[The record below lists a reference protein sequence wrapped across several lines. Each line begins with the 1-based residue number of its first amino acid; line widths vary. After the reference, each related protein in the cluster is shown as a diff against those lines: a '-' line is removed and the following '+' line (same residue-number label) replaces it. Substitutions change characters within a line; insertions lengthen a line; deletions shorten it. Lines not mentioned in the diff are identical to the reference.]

1 MTAGST
7 GPRWTLVGCW
17 AAFGVV
23 ALILAARGWGPFGFE
38 QAVLDWCVGH
48 RPPGAVGPA
57 TVVTACG
64 SAPLPFLMALAA
76 GALAVRRM
84 PGPAAGARPAR
95 RTRRVAVVLFAP
107 AVWLLLGQGL
117 RQLLMHG
124 FGRPRPPLADRA
136 VQASGF
142 SFPSGHAFTAAAG
155 AGLLALAVALVRPA
169 AARVAAGC
177 AVVFAAAV
185 GASRVYLG
193 VHWPLDVL
201 GGWLLAAGWLALGTL
216 LVCQGRETGAA
227 LLERRPGVRRGRPAG
242 ARPRRELS

>member
-1 MTAGST
+1 MTADWTGP
-7 GPRWTLVGCW
+7 GPRWALVGCW
-17 AAFGVV
+17 AAFGVL
-23 ALILAARGWGPFGFE
+23 ALALAANGWGPFGFE

-48 RPPGAVGPA
+48 RPPGAVTMA

-76 GALAVRRM
+76 GALAVRRV
-84 PGPAAGARPAR
+84 PGPPAAGAPAAR
-95 RTRRVAVVLFAP
+95 RTRQRVAVVLFAP

-117 RQLLMHG
+117 RQVLMHG
-124 FGRPRPPLADRA
+124 FGRPRPPLAVRA

-193 VHWPLDVL
+193 VHWSLDVL

-216 LVCQGRETGAA
+216 LVCQGRDSGAV
-227 LLERRPGVRRGRPAG
+227 LLERRPGVRRG
-242 ARPRRELS
+242 

>member
-7 GPRWTLVGCW
+7 GPRWALIGCW

-23 ALILAARGWGPFGFE
+23 TLALAAQGWTAFGFE
-38 QAVLDWCVGH
+38 QAVLDWCVAH
-48 RPPGAVGPA
+48 RPDVAVTAA

-64 SAPLPFLMALAA
+64 SAPLPYLMALAA
-76 GALAVRRM
+76 GALAVRRVR
-84 PGPAAGARPAR
+84 GP
-95 RTRRVAVVLFAP
+95 VAVVLFAP
-107 AVWLLLGQGL
+107 TVWLLLGQGL

-124 FGRPRPPLADRA
+124 FGRPRPPLAARA
-136 VQASGF
+136 VHASGF

-155 AGLLALAVALVRPA
+155 AGLLALAVALARPS
-169 AARVAAGC
+169 AARLAAVC

-193 VHWPLDVL
+193 VHWALDVL

-216 LVCQGRETGAA
+216 LVCQGRDSGAV
-227 LLERRPGVRRGRPAG
+227 LLERRPGGSRD
-242 ARPRRELS
+242 